1 MYSLISYKDM
11 FIHFIANGISL
22 HSNYKI
28 NAWALMAV
36 SVVLLQCEDLIWHEA
51 WHFSLVSQGPFL
63 IVCLPLWLQRHIH
76 KWQMGG
82 WRNDWMDGNAVLWI
96 ANGNKKLKS
105 LKNEKIISVSIIK
118 LDRPYI
124 FWVYFAISPSN
135 F

>member
-1 MYSLISYKDM
+1 
-11 FIHFIANGISL
+11 
-22 HSNYKI
+22 
-28 NAWALMAV
+28 
-36 SVVLLQCEDLIWHEA
+36 
-51 WHFSLVSQGPFL
+51 
-63 IVCLPLWLQRHIH
+63 
-76 KWQMGG
+76 MGG

-135 F
+135 FKTCFIERSFFIILQEKLFDNDYKLAW